1 MAATKAIND
10 VKLQI
15 RVENG
20 TTSTGSKAVKSV
32 NYNQIKLTSTDA
44 ELLAAGQ
51 AIAGLTDNTLEGIRL
66 VNTYELTDSE

>member
-66 VNTYELTDSE
+66 VNTYDLTDSE